1 MIRQIMLLAIAFA
14 TFGCVSQKKYD
25 EMAGLKTNLEQENA
39 TINEQLEILN
49 QKSDRLQSKIE
60 EMTIDSLKLY
70 ESLQN
75 TREEYKKS
83 KEQYDQLQKYY
94 NELAENSGKLN
105 QNLAEKQKQLMEL
118 EVTLEQA
125 RKKTEELSA
134 SLEEREKKV
143 LELENILAEKDK
155 AVQDLKNLVS
165 NALLNFAEN
174 DLSIEIRNGK
184 VYVSLSEQLL
194 FKSGSINVDPKGILA
209 LEKLADA
216 LKESNDINIMVEGH
230 TDNVPISKI
239 SQYMKN
245 NWDLSVMRAT
255 SIVKILTDAGVPPK
269 QIAASG
275 RGEFQPVT
283 SNETAGGRKLNR
295 RTEIILTP
303 KLDELFQ
310 ILQSN

>member
-1 MIRQIMLLAIAFA
+1 MIKQIMLFTVVWGLY
-14 TFGCVSQKKYD
+14 GCVSQKKYD
-25 EMAGLKTNLEQENA
+25 QMTRLKSNLEQENA
-39 TINEQLEILN
+39 NLGEKLEIAQ
-49 QKSDRLQSKIE
+49 QKSDRLLSQIE
-60 EMTIDSLKLY
+60 EMTLDSLKLY
-70 ESLQN
+70 EALQN
-75 TREEYKKS
+75 TRQEYNKS
-83 KEQYDQLQKYY
+83 KQQHDQLQKYY

-118 EVTLEQA
+118 EVNLEKA
-125 RKKTEELSA
+125 RKRTEELSA

-143 LELENILAEKDK
+143 MELENVLAEKDQ

-194 FKSGSINVDPKGILA
+194 FRSGSIIVDTKGVSA
-209 LEKLADA
+209 LEKLANA

-230 TDNVPISKI
+230 TDNVPISKL

-255 SIVKILTDAGVPPK
+255 SIVKILTDAGVPPE
-269 QIAASG
+269 QIIASG

-283 SNETAGGRKLNR
+283 SNENAEGRKLNR